1 MTNDI
6 EREDEFDELLDSG
19 DEPRTARERFRRK
32 AQTEG
37 LDTAYRALIEVLND
51 SKAPAPARATAGG
64 LMLRAAGVFSKKF
77 EEDGESEDG
86 GLDGASL
93 AELETMLKQLRA
105 KDRKLERLSKSE
117 KVDSGG
123 RKTPGGSD
131 GGALE

>member
-1 MTNDI
+1 
-6 EREDEFDELLDSG
+6 
-19 DEPRTARERFRRK
+19 
-32 AQTEG
+32 
-37 LDTAYRALIEVLND
+37 
-51 SKAPAPARATAGG
+51 
-64 LMLRAAGVFSKKF
+64 MLRAAGVFSKKF